1 MTIQQIMAATP
12 TFCTVNDLTTDAALR
27 MKTADVGFL
36 PVVHDVESRT
46 LAGVI
51 TDRDLC
57 VRAYPPT
64 KDGRP
69 MAVKDCMTTH
79 PIACKPTD
87 DVETALNLM
96 DSHLIRRLPVVD
108 SQTNRL
114 LGVITLGDIA
124 RSSIVGAD
132 DISRVFVEISRPS
145 AAERHIAA

>member
-12 TFCTVNDLTTDAALR
+12 TFCTINDLTTDTALR
-27 MKTADVGFL
+27 MKTSDVGFL
-36 PVVHDVESRT
+36 PVVQDAESRT
-46 LAGVI
+46 LVGVI

-69 MAVKDCMTTH
+69 TVVKDCMTT
-79 PIACKPTD
+79 PPVTCKPTD
-87 DVETALNLM
+87 DVETALSLM
-96 DSHLIRRLPVVD
+96 DSHLIRRLPIVD

-132 DISRVFVEISRPS
+132 NISRVLVDISRPS
-145 AAERHIAA
+145 TAARPIAA

>member
-1 MTIQQIMAATP
+1 MTIQQIMTATP
-12 TFCTVNDLTTDAALR
+12 TFCTVNELTTDAALR

-36 PVVHDVESRT
+36 PVVQDAESRT

-57 VRAYPPT
+57 MRAYPPT

-69 MAVKDCMTTH
+69 IVVKDCMTTH
-79 PIACKPTD
+79 PVSCKPTD
-87 DVETALNLM
+87 DVESALGLM

-124 RSSIVGAD
+124 RSSVAGAHD
-132 DISRVFVEISRPS
+132 VSRVYVDVSRPS
-145 AAERHIAA
+145 MATRPIAA